1 MIEKS
6 GILKNKDEVMT
17 RLDLLLDKRVEY
29 INKYI
34 ELNVWAANN
43 PSANAS
49 AALQQIAD
57 ELDALDKK
65 IKALRDE

>member
-1 MIEKS
+1 MKEKS
-6 GILKNKDEVMT
+6 RILESKDEVMT

-29 INKYI
+29 VNKYI

-57 ELDALDKK
+57 ELDALDERIKK
-65 IKALRDE
+65 LRNE

>member
-1 MIEKS
+1 MFNS
-6 GILKNKDEVMT
+6 KDEVMT
-17 RLDLLLDKRVEY
+17 RLELLLDKRVEY
-29 INKYI
+29 VNKYI

-57 ELDALDKK
+57 ELDALDEK
-65 IKALRDE
+65 IKKLRNE

>member
-1 MIEKS
+1 MKEKS
-6 GILKNKDEVMT
+6 RILESKDEVMT

-29 INKYI
+29 VNKYI

-57 ELDALDKK
+57 ELDALDEK
-65 IKALRDE
+65 IKKLRNE

>member
-1 MIEKS
+1 MKEKS
-6 GILKNKDEVMT
+6 RILESKDEVMT
-17 RLDLLLDKRVEY
+17 RLELLLDKRVEY
-29 INKYI
+29 VNKYI

-57 ELDALDKK
+57 ELDALDERIKK
-65 IKALRDE
+65 LRNE